1 MIREI
6 AKHDLT
12 DEYFMLLS
20 QLSGGLSG
28 YSVYNM
34 WESYLKGSS
43 KTFVYVDENNEI
55 IGSATIFIEYKFL
68 HCGSTVSHI
77 EDVVVDENSRRKGVG
92 KALIEKC
99 NQVAEEHGCYKVILD
114 CSIENIPFYA
124 KSRFIPDAY
133 CMRKDL
139 KKRKKRIRE
148 DKS

>member
-55 IGSATIFIEYKFL
+55 IGSAT
-68 HCGSTVSHI
+68 
-77 EDVVVDENSRRKGVG
+77 
-92 KALIEKC
+92 
-99 NQVAEEHGCYKVILD
+99 
-114 CSIENIPFYA
+114 
-124 KSRFIPDAY
+124 
-133 CMRKDL
+133 
-139 KKRKKRIRE
+139 
-148 DKS
+148 